1 MICYDVD
8 TALAEVPVNSVGLT
22 DDTDFKTLE
31 TAVAYNASGMAL
43 YWHFITPAGAYTC
56 TAVTPT
62 TAGTY
67 DWAHQQQGMYTI
79 EIPASGGASI
89 NNDTEGFGY
98 FTGFATGVLPWRGPT
113 VCFRAAALNDALV
126 EGGDLLDVSVTQFG
140 GTNGTFSG
148 GRAEVNTSHIAG
160 SAVSTSTAQLG
171 VNVVNFGGSAGT
183 FASGRPE
190 VNASHIAGSS
200 VSTSTAQLGVN
211 VVNFGGS
218 AGTFASGRPEVNSSH
233 WGGTAVASATPNVNI
248 AQISGDSV
256 AADNAESFFDG
267 TGYAG
272 TNNVIPS
279 VTTVTTTTTAT
290 NLTNAPTSGDLT
302 ATMKASVN
310 AEVLDVLNTDTFSEP
325 GQGTP
330 AATTSLAAKINYL
343 YKAWRNKKTQ
353 TATTYSL
360 FADDATTVDQKSTVS
375 GDGTT
380 TTVGE
385 IATGP

>member
-1 MICYDVD
+1 MIFYDVD
-8 TALAEVPVNSVGLT
+8 AALAEVPVNSVGLT

-218 AGTFASGRPEVNSSH
+218 AGTFAAGRPEVNTSH
-233 WGGTAVASATPNVNI
+233 WGGTAVASATPNVNV

-279 VTTVTTTTTAT
+279 VTTVTTTTTTT

-310 AEVLDVLNTDTFSEP
+310 AEVLDVLNTDTFAEP
-325 GQGTP
+325 TGVP
-330 AATTSLAAKINYL
+330 AATNTLVNKLSYL
-343 YKAWRNKKTQ
+343 YMALRNKVTVTASAKTF
-353 TATTYSL
+353 Y
-360 FADDATTVDQKSTVS
+360 DDGDATEWKKTLAD
-375 GDGTT
+375 DGTT
-380 TTVGE
+380 YTEGEATT
-385 IATGP
+385 P